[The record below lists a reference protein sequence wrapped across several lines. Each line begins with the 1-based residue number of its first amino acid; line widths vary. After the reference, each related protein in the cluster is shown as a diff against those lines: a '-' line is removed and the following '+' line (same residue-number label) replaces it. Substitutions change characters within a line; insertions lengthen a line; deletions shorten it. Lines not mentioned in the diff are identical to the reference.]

1 MPMLTCESK
10 ILLMQRLQD
19 YARLDYRYY
28 FQGEV
33 GLDKL
38 NSLSRKFAQQYDT
51 ELSKFQR
58 ARRKRCQVE
67 RHIPREDERP
77 AGHIE
82 REQPAPRRRPP
93 LALPCLALASAP
105 ALAVLSGR
113 HR

>member
-1 MPMLTCESK
+1 MRLPMLTCESK

-58 ARRKRCQVE
+58 SRRKRS
-67 RHIPREDERP
+67 
-77 AGHIE
+77 A
-82 REQPAPRRRPP
+82 RR
-93 LALPCLALASAP
+93 LPSSW
-105 ALAVLSGR
+105 SGR
-113 HR
+113 PKTATRRGSGCWPPRVRAGA